1 MLDSSDKSTDF
12 SVNFS
17 LHCGDN
23 IITLD
28 EPLVMGILNLTPDSF
43 YDGGKYQKPE
53 QYIAQAEKMLEEG
66 ADLIDLGA
74 LSTRPGAAEVPEKE
88 ELYRLIPALQLLAR
102 RFPRTIFSV
111 DTYRSG
117 VARIATEN
125 GAGIIN
131 DISGGTLDGKMA
143 ETIASLNIPY
153 VLMHMQGT
161 PATMQKNPLYSNV
174 VSEVELFFKDKTRE
188 LSEAGVHQIILD
200 PGFGF
205 GKTVGHNFA
214 LLKHLKLYKKFG
226 LPLLVGVSRKSM
238 INKLLQIRAE
248 EALHATGVLH
258 ALALL
263 QGADILR
270 VHDVKEAVQVIK
282 VMKAYQNEGV

>member
-1 MLDSSDKSTDF
+1 MLDSRDKSTDF
-12 SVNFS
+12 SGFRI
-17 LHCGDN
+17 LQCGDK

-28 EPLVMGILNLTPDSF
+28 EPRIMGILNLTPDSF
-43 YDGGKYQKPE
+43 HDGGKYQRQDQFVARTE
-53 QYIAQAEKMLEEG
+53 QMLEEG
-66 ADLIDLGA
+66 ADIIDLGA
-74 LSTRPGAAEVPEKE
+74 VSTRPEAREVSEKTE
-88 ELYRLIPALQLLAR
+88 RDRLIPALKFLASH
-102 RFPRTIFSV
+102 FHSAVFSV
-111 DTYRSG
+111 DTYRSS
-117 VARIATEN
+117 VAREAAEN

-238 INKLLQIRAE
+238 INKLLHIRAD

-258 ALALL
+258 TLALL
-263 QGADILR
+263 EGADILR

-282 VMKAYQNEGV
+282 VVKAYQNDGV